1 MIINKIYQLKVG
13 LVESKPLIWRK
24 ILVHDQTLLP
34 EFHHILQTTMGW
46 DNAHLHQFSN
56 RNIIYSPPD
65 EYNELPYT
73 DYRKIKLN
81 KLLKHINDHIV
92 YEYDFGDGW
101 EHEIVLEEVL
111 NKESPQ
117 IYPLCIDGK
126 NACPPE
132 DCGGIGGYQNLL
144 TILSNP
150 AHQEYDEWIEW
161 LGGEFDPKVFNIEE
175 VNKMLHS
182 EDYGVISLW
191 D

>member
-1 MIINKIYQLKVG
+1 M
-13 LVESKPLIWRK
+13 
-24 ILVHDQTLLP
+24 
-34 EFHHILQTTMGW
+34 
-46 DNAHLHQFSN
+46 
-56 RNIIYSPPD
+56 YSPPD

-81 KLLKHINDHIV
+81 KLLKNINDHIV

-111 NKESPQ
+111 NKENPQ

-161 LGGEFDPKVFNIEE
+161 LGGEFDPKVINIEK
-175 VNKMLHS
+175 VNEMLHL

>member
-81 KLLKHINDHIV
+81 KLLKHINVHIV

>member
-1 MIINKIYQLKVG
+1 MIINKIYQLKVE